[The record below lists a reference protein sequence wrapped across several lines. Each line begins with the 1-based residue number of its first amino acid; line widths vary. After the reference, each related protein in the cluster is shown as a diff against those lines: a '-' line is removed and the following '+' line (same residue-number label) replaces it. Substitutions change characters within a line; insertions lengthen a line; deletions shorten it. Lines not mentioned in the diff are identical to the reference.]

1 MNKLFLFIII
11 TIIFILIIS
20 IISYLVGGYSW
31 SPNKEI
37 PFESGIISID
47 SIKKINYFA
56 KFYILAILFVIF
68 DLEAIYL
75 FSWAIAIREIGW
87 TGFIGIVIF
96 IFILLIGL
104 IYDICNDLFD

>member
-1 MNKLFLFIII
+1 MNNLFLFFII

-20 IISYLVGGYSW
+20 IISYFLGVYSW

-68 DLEAIYL
+68 DLEVIYL

-87 TGFIGIVIF
+87 PGFIGIVIF

-104 IYDICNDLFD
+104 IYDICNDVFD